1 MTIHATA
8 LIAEDEALLAAV
20 LKRRLAEQWP
30 ELTIVAEAG
39 DGLSA
44 TALALQEAPDVIFLD
59 IRLPGRDGLQV
70 AEMLLDEWPPQR
82 NAPLLVFVTAYQEYA
97 LDAFEREALDY
108 LHKPVTA
115 PRLAKTIQRLQAR
128 LAERNPQPRADERA
142 TLLRQLAG
150 PDRRTP
156 VPEPLHTLH
165 IGIGNTIRIVPVGEV
180 LYVEA
185 ADKYS
190 NIVTQ
195 QGAGLVR
202 LSLRE
207 LQARLPET
215 LFQQVHRSIL
225 VNRQHLRAA
234 VRHDDGKLT
243 LQLGEDKSV
252 PVSRAF
258 AHLFRAM

>member
-8 LIAEDEALLAAV
+8 LIAEDEALLAAA

-44 TALALQEAPDVIFLD
+44 TALALQETPDVIFLD

-70 AEMLLDEWPPQR
+70 AQMLLDEWPPQR
-82 NAPLLVFVTAYQEYA
+82 NAPLLVFVTAYEEYA

-128 LAERNPQPRADERA
+128 LAERSQPPRVDELA
-142 TLLRQLAG
+142 GLLRQLAALDK
-150 PDRRTP
+150 PAP
-156 VPEPLHTLH
+156 APEPLHTLLV
-165 IGIGNTIRIVPVGEV
+165 GIGNTIRIVPVGDV

-190 NIVTQ
+190 NIVTAE
-195 QGAGLVR
+195 GEGLVR
-202 LSLRE
+202 LTLRE
-207 LQARLPET
+207 LQARLPEAQ
-215 LFQQVHRSIL
+215 FMQVHRSIL

-234 VRHDDGKLT
+234 VRHDDGKVT
-243 LQLGEDKSV
+243 LQLTGEKVVS
-252 PVSRAF
+252 VSRAF
-258 AHLFRAM
+258 VHLFRAM

>member
-1 MTIHATA
+1 MTKQATA
-8 LIAEDEALLAAV
+8 LIAEDEALLAAA

-44 TALALQEAPDVIFLD
+44 TALALQETPDVIFLD
-59 IRLPGRDGLQV
+59 IRLPGRNGLQV
-70 AEMLLDEWPPQR
+70 AQMLLDEWPPQR
-82 NAPLLVFVTAYQEYA
+82 SAPLLVFVTAYEEYA
-97 LDAFEREALDY
+97 LDAFEHAALDY

-115 PRLAKTIQRLQAR
+115 LRLAKTIQRLQAR
-128 LAERNPQPRADERA
+128 LAERSPQPRADELA
-142 TLLRQLAG
+142 VLLRQLAAQDK
-150 PDRRTP
+150 PAPT
-156 VPEPLHTLH
+156 PEPLHTLLV
-165 IGIGNTIRIVPVGEV
+165 GIGNTTRIVPVGDV

-190 NIVTQ
+190 NIVTA
-195 QGAGLVR
+195 QGEGFVR
-202 LSLRE
+202 LTLRE
-207 LQARLPET
+207 LQARLPDA
-215 LFQQVHRSIL
+215 LFLQVHRSIL

-243 LQLGEDKSV
+243 LQIGEDKSV